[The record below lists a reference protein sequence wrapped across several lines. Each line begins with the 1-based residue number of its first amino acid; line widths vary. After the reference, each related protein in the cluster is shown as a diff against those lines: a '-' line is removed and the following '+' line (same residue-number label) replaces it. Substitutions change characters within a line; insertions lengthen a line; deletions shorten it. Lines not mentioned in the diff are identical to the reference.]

1 MNAAG
6 GRGHR
11 AVALVTAL
19 TVALSA
25 ALVAGSASI
34 TSPALAAPA
43 PPSWDD
49 VQAAK
54 GDAAATQRAV
64 DRIVAVVEQLNGE
77 LEQQRIA
84 ALIAGEQLQ
93 QATLAAEQAAQTLAA
108 TERRADA
115 ARERADASA
124 RQAAHL
130 AAQLARA
137 GGGDVTVAL
146 VLSGDDADA
155 LLYRLGTMSA
165 LAGRTDAVLT
175 AAVVDR
181 NQADAL
187 TAAAETAAV
196 AHASAVEAAESAAVE
211 AARLATETEQRV
223 AVQQVRLGEL
233 ATLLAELTGRS
244 AALEREYLE
253 SIVPPGSGIPSPQP
267 SAPGPQP
274 SQPAPSPSAPGPQP
288 SQPAPS
294 PSAPAPSPS
303 TPGPSPSPSQP
314 PAPTPPPATGPQPN
328 AAAVATAIAFA
339 RAQLGEPY
347 VFGGAGPDGWDCSG
361 LTMMAYAAAGIAIG
375 GHGATAQYNRASTR
389 GLLVPWAQVQ
399 PGDLIFYSTGG
410 STSASKYHVT
420 IYIGNGQMIEAPYPG
435 VPVRITTARSFD
447 RVPFVARPSG

>member
-1 MNAAG
+1 
-6 GRGHR
+6 
-11 AVALVTAL
+11 
-19 TVALSA
+19 
-25 ALVAGSASI
+25 
-34 TSPALAAPA
+34 
-43 PPSWDD
+43 
-49 VQAAK
+49 
-54 GDAAATQRAV
+54 
-64 DRIVAVVEQLNGE
+64 
-77 LEQQRIA
+77 
-84 ALIAGEQLQ
+84 
-93 QATLAAEQAAQTLAA
+93 
-108 TERRADA
+108 
-115 ARERADASA
+115 
-124 RQAAHL
+124 
-130 AAQLARA
+130 
-137 GGGDVTVAL
+137 
-146 VLSGDDADA
+146 
-155 LLYRLGTMSA
+155 MSA

-274 SQPAPSPSAPGPQP
+274 SKPAPSPSAPGPQP

-303 TPGPSPSPSQP
+303 QP
-314 PAPTPPPATGPQPN
+314 PAPTPPPVTGPQPN

-375 GHGATAQYNRASTR
+375 GHGATAHYNRASTR

>member
-211 AARLATETEQRV
+211 AARLATETERRV

>member
-1 MNAAG
+1 MRPVE
-6 GRGHR
+6 GRGYR
-11 AVALVTAL
+11 AVALATAL
-19 TVALSA
+19 AVALST
-25 ALVAGSASI
+25 ALVAGSS
-34 TSPALAAPA
+34 TVSSPAIAAPA

-64 DRIVAVVEQLNGE
+64 DRIVAVVEQLNGQ

-115 ARERADASA
+115 ARERADTSA
-124 RQAAHL
+124 RQAAQL

-137 GGGDVTVAL
+137 GGGDLTMTLIA
-146 VLSGDDADA
+146 SGDDADA

-165 LAGRTDAVLT
+165 LAGRTDAVLS

-187 TAAAETAAV
+187 TAAAETAAA
-196 AHASAVEAAESAAVE
+196 AHADAVEAAESAAAD
-211 AARLATETEQRV
+211 AARVAIATEQQVV
-223 AVQQVRLGEL
+223 AQQVRLGEL

-253 SIVPPGSGIPSPQP
+253 SIVPPPSI
-267 SAPGPQP
+267 
-274 SQPAPSPSAPGPQP
+274 PAPSPSAPGPQP

-294 PSAPAPSPS
+294 PSVPAPQPSQPGPSPSAPAPSPS
-303 TPGPSPSPSQP
+303 APAPSPSPSA
-314 PAPTPPPATGPQPN
+314 PAPPPGPSVPQPN

-375 GHGATAQYNRASTR
+375 GHGATSQYNRAANR
-389 GLLVPWAQVQ
+389 GLLVPWAQAQ

-410 STSASKYHVT
+410 STTASKYHVT

-435 VPVRITTARSFD
+435 VPVRITSARSYD

>member
-1 MNAAG
+1 
-6 GRGHR
+6 
-11 AVALVTAL
+11 
-19 TVALSA
+19 
-25 ALVAGSASI
+25 
-34 TSPALAAPA
+34 
-43 PPSWDD
+43 
-49 VQAAK
+49 
-54 GDAAATQRAV
+54 
-64 DRIVAVVEQLNGE
+64 
-77 LEQQRIA
+77 
-84 ALIAGEQLQ
+84 
-93 QATLAAEQAAQTLAA
+93 
-108 TERRADA
+108 
-115 ARERADASA
+115 
-124 RQAAHL
+124 
-130 AAQLARA
+130 
-137 GGGDVTVAL
+137 
-146 VLSGDDADA
+146 
-155 LLYRLGTMSA
+155 MSA

-181 NQADAL
+181 NQVDAL

-274 SQPAPSPSAPGPQP
+274 
-288 SQPAPS
+288 
-294 PSAPAPSPS
+294 
-303 TPGPSPSPSQP
+303 
-314 PAPTPPPATGPQPN
+314 N

-375 GHGATAQYNRASTR
+375 GHGATARYSRASTR

>member
-314 PAPTPPPATGPQPN
+314 PAPTPPPVTGPQPN

>member
-1 MNAAG
+1 MRPER
-6 GRGHR
+6 GRGRR
-11 AVALVTAL
+11 AVALATAL
-19 TVALSA
+19 AVALST
-25 ALVAGSASI
+25 ALVGGVSSSE
-34 TSPALAAPA
+34 SPAAASPA
-43 PPSWDD
+43 PPTWND
-49 VQAAK
+49 VQAAR

-64 DRIVAVVEQLNGE
+64 DRIVAYVEQLNGQ

-84 ALIAGEQLQ
+84 ALIAGEELQ
-93 QATLAAEQAAQTLAA
+93 QATLAADDAARTLAA
-108 TERRADA
+108 TEQRADA
-115 ARERADASA
+115 ARERADTSA
-124 RQAAHL
+124 RQAAQL

-146 VLSGDDADA
+146 MLSGNDADA

-165 LAGRTDAVLT
+165 LVGRTDAVLA

-187 TAAAETAAV
+187 TETAETAAV
-196 AHASAVEAAESAAVE
+196 AHAQAVSAAESAAGE
-211 AARLATETEQRV
+211 AARLAVETEQQV
-223 AVQQVRLGEL
+223 AAQQVRLGEL
-233 ATLLAELTGRS
+233 ATLLAELSGRS

-253 SIVPPGSGIPSPQP
+253 SIVPTPSIPT
-267 SAPGPQP
+267 
-274 SQPAPSPSAPGPQP
+274 PSPSAPGPQP

-294 PSAPAPSPS
+294 PSVPAPQPSQPGPSPSAPAPSPS
-303 TPGPSPSPSQP
+303 SPAPSPSPSAPQP
-314 PAPTPPPATGPQPN
+314 GPPVPQPN
-328 AAAVATAIAFA
+328 AAAVDTAIAFA

-347 VFGGAGPDGWDCSG
+347 IFGGAGPDGWDCSG

-375 GHGATAQYNRASTR
+375 GHGATSQYNRASSR
-389 GLLVPWAQVQ
+389 GLLVPWSQVQ

-435 VPVRITTARSFD
+435 VPVRITAARSYD

>member
-93 QATLAAEQAAQTLAA
+93 QATLAADQAAQTLAA

-165 LAGRTDAVLT
+165 LASRTDAVLT

-253 SIVPPGSGIPSPQP
+253 SIVPPGAGIPSPQP

-314 PAPTPPPATGPQPN
+314 PAPTPPPVTGPQPN

>member
-1 MNAAG
+1 M
-6 GRGHR
+6 
-11 AVALVTAL
+11 
-19 TVALSA
+19 
-25 ALVAGSASI
+25 
-34 TSPALAAPA
+34 
-43 PPSWDD
+43 
-49 VQAAK
+49 QAAK

-64 DRIVAVVEQLNGE
+64 DRIVGVVEQLNGE

-146 VLSGDDADA
+146 VLSGDDADS

-165 LAGRTDAVLT
+165 LTSRTDAVLS

-196 AHASAVEAAESAAVE
+196 AHAEAVEAADSAADE
-211 AARLATETEQRV
+211 AAQLALATEQRV
-223 AVQQVRLGEL
+223 VEQQVRLGEL

-253 SIVPPGSGIPSPQP
+253 SITPEPSIPTPSPSAPNPQP
-267 SAPGPQP
+267 SAPTPRP
-274 SQPAPSPSAPGPQP
+274 SAPAPSPSTSSPTPRP
-288 SQPAPS
+288 SAPAPS

-303 TPGPSPSPSQP
+303 APAPSPSPS
-314 PAPTPPPATGPQPN
+314 TPPPVAVPQPN
-328 AAAVATAIAFA
+328 AAAVAAAIAFA

-347 VFGGAGPDGWDCSG
+347 QFGAAGPNAWDCSG
-361 LTMMAYAAAGIAIG
+361 LTMMAYSAAGIAIG
-375 GHGATAQYNRASTR
+375 GHGASAQYTRAASR
-389 GLLVPWAQVQ
+389 GLLVPWAQAQ
-399 PGDLIFYSTGG
+399 PGDLIFYSSGG
-410 STSASKYHVT
+410 STSGSKYHVT

-435 VPVRITTARSFD
+435 VPVRITSARSYD

>member
-1 MNAAG
+1 MRPG
-6 GRGHR
+6 QGRGQR
-11 AVALVTAL
+11 VVALVTAL

-25 ALVAGSASI
+25 ALVTGASSVV
-34 TSPALAAPA
+34 SPALAAPA
-43 PPSWDD
+43 PPTWDD
-49 VQAAK
+49 VQAAR
-54 GDAAATQRAV
+54 GNAAATQSAV
-64 DRIVAVVEQLNGE
+64 DRIVAVVEQLNGS

-93 QATLAAEQAAQTLAA
+93 QATFAADEAARTLAT

-115 ARERADASA
+115 ARERADTSA
-124 RQAAHL
+124 RQAAQL

-137 GGGDVTVAL
+137 GGGDITVAL
-146 VLSGDDADA
+146 ALSGDDADA

-165 LAGRTDAVLT
+165 LASRTDAVLT

-196 AHASAVEAAESAAVE
+196 AHAQAVSAAESAADE
-211 AARLATETEQRV
+211 AARLALETERRV
-223 AVQQVRLGEL
+223 AEQQVRLGEL

-253 SIVPPGSGIPSPQP
+253 SIVPPQPGIPSPQP
-267 SAPGPQP
+267 SVPGPQP
-274 SQPAPSPSAPGPQP
+274 SAPAPAPSTPSPRP

-303 TPGPSPSPSQP
+303 APAPAPSPSAPS
-314 PAPTPPPATGPQPN
+314 PPPVTGPQPN
-328 AAAVATAIAFA
+328 AAAVAAAIAFA
-339 RAQLGEPY
+339 RAQLGDPY

-435 VPVRITTARSFD
+435 VPVRITTARSYD

>member
-1 MNAAG
+1 MRPAE
-6 GRGHR
+6 GRGYR
-11 AVALVTAL
+11 AVALATAL
-19 TVALSA
+19 AVALST
-25 ALVAGSASI
+25 ALVAGSS
-34 TSPALAAPA
+34 TVSSPAIAAPA

-64 DRIVAVVEQLNGE
+64 DRIVAVVEQLNGQ

-93 QATLAAEQAAQTLAA
+93 QATLAAEQAGQTLAA

-115 ARERADASA
+115 ARERADTSA
-124 RQAAHL
+124 RQAAQL

-137 GGGDVTVAL
+137 GGGDLTMTLIA
-146 VLSGDDADA
+146 SGDDADA

-165 LAGRTDAVLT
+165 LAGRTDAVLS

-187 TAAAETAAV
+187 TAAAETAAA
-196 AHASAVEAAESAAVE
+196 AHADAVEAAESAAAE
-211 AARLATETEQRV
+211 AARVAVATEQQVV
-223 AVQQVRLGEL
+223 AQQVRLGEL

-253 SIVPPGSGIPSPQP
+253 SIVPPPSIPT
-267 SAPGPQP
+267 
-274 SQPAPSPSAPGPQP
+274 PSPSAPGPQP

-294 PSAPAPSPS
+294 PSAPAPQPS
-303 TPGPSPSPSQP
+303 QPGPSPSA
-314 PAPTPPPATGPQPN
+314 PAPSPSAPAPSPSPSTPAPPPGPSVPQPN

-375 GHGATAQYNRASTR
+375 GHGATSQYNRAANR
-389 GLLVPWAQVQ
+389 GLLVPWAQAQ

-410 STSASKYHVT
+410 STTASKYHVT

-435 VPVRITTARSFD
+435 VPVRITSARSYD

>member
-1 MNAAG
+1 MHAAG
-6 GRGHR
+6 GRGR
-11 AVALVTAL
+11 RVVALVTAL

-25 ALVAGSASI
+25 ALVAGSTSV
-34 TSPALAAPA
+34 TSPAAAAPA

-49 VQAAK
+49 VQAAR

-64 DRIVAVVEQLNGE
+64 DDIVAYVEQLNGE

-124 RQAAHL
+124 RQAAQL
-130 AAQLARA
+130 AAQLVRA

-175 AAVVDR
+175 AAVIDR

-196 AHASAVEAAESAAVE
+196 AHADAVEAAESAAAE
-211 AARLATETEQRV
+211 AARVAVATEQRV
-223 AVQQVRLGEL
+223 GEQQVRLGEL
-233 ATLLAELTGRS
+233 ATLLAELTGRT
-244 AALEREYLE
+244 AALERDYLA
-253 SIVPPGSGIPSPQP
+253 SIEPPGAGIPSPQP

-274 SQPAPSPSAPGPQP
+274 SQPAPSPSVPAPQP
-288 SQPAPS
+288 SQPVPSPSAPSPS

-303 TPGPSPSPSQP
+303 PSAPALPPGPSV
-314 PAPTPPPATGPQPN
+314 PQPN

-347 VFGGAGPDGWDCSG
+347 VFGAAGPDGWDCSG

-375 GHGATAQYNRASTR
+375 GHGATAQYNRAASR

-420 IYIGNGQMIEAPYPG
+420 LYIGNGQMIEAPYPG